1 MTGHNGIILN
11 AGFLPDGSVL
21 SCGNDG
27 TVRVWDLAAHGALRL
42 VTRISPLF
50 AG

>member
-1 MTGHNGIILN
+1 MTGHAGIIIN

-27 TVRVWDLAAHGALRL
+27 AVRVWDLAAYGALRL